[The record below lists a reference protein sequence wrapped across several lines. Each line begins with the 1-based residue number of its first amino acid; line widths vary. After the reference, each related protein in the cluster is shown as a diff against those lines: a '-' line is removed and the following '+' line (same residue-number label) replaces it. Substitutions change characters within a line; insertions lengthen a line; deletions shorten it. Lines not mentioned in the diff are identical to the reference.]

1 MKNHMII
8 FDLDGTLID
17 SAPDVCRALNR
28 TLTKIGRRDHTIA
41 EVTSYL
47 GFGAITLMEK
57 ALQTSG
63 TLPDKETITDLTDQF
78 LADYADNPVVDTV
91 IFPGVLAALDQLQ
104 DNGARLALC
113 TNKPSVTTAPVLELL
128 NIDQYFQAI
137 VCSDQVSNRKPHG
150 DHIIDTISR
159 AGGNEA
165 TRAIMIGDS
174 ESDINSAIHAGIP
187 SVAVTFGYAHGTPQ
201 SLGATAMIDHFNELV
216 TTIETVMALPQ

>member
-28 TLTKIGRRDHTIA
+28 TLTKIGRPDHSVA

-63 TLPDKETITDLTDQF
+63 TIPDKKIVAELTEQF
-78 LADYADNPVVDTV
+78 LDDYAQYPVVETV
-91 IFPGVLAALDQLQ
+91 IFPGVLKALDELQ
-104 DNGARLALC
+104 KKGARLALC
-113 TNKPSVTTAPVLELL
+113 TNKPSITATPVLELL
-128 NIDQYFQAI
+128 KIDTYFEAI
-137 VCSDQVSNRKPHG
+137 VCSDQVKNRKPHG
-150 DHIIDTISR
+150 DHIKETIKR
-159 AGGNEA
+159 AGGNDT

-201 SLGATAMIDHFNELV
+201 SLGASAMIDHFDDLV
-216 TTIETVMALPQ
+216 GTIETVMANTP